1 MITCYFPGFFK
12 SQQLD
17 EHFFFNTLRYVCLRS
32 DAIGLII
39 VYQPHDTI
47 DFRDLSCFVRE

>member
-17 EHFFFNTLRYVCLRS
+17 EHFFSTLHYVCLRS